1 MNSTQRTIYSAH
13 AQTCK
18 LMGLPFT
25 VLENSTLNKKFN
37 MFPTDLPNSN
47 EYPALKYI
55 AIGNKGV
62 EYEIGTN
69 GYILT
74 KPVPHLPHHASLY
87 NFIPFIA
94 RPVTG
99 DLSSTERALYRMR
112 VITNIGGTD
121 YVFYY
126 LRVLATDTVIPS
138 VELRNVNNA
147 VITSS
152 PFVPDISDLSPV
164 PPVISGVNLN
174 NPNGDYLV
182 STAKI
187 NFVLSA
193 QDITEIMDACNLIYG
208 DARYAVISE
217 IALCSGVD
225 KTKQGVFG
233 ATTAPYTESIATQI
247 AAFIHQYHA
256 LTSNTTGVTIS
267 LDVGGIEPLLV

>member
-1 MNSTQRTIYSAH
+1 MNSTTRTIYSAH
-13 AQTCK
+13 SQTAK
-18 LMGLPFT
+18 LLGLPFT
-25 VLENSTLNKKFN
+25 VLENSTLNMKFN
-37 MFPTDLPNSN
+37 LFPADLPNTN
-47 EYPALKYI
+47 EYPSLKYI

-62 EYEIGTN
+62 DYEIGTN

-74 KPVPHLPHHASLY
+74 KPVPHLPRHASLY

-94 RPVTG
+94 RPLSA
-99 DLSSTERALYRMR
+99 DLNSTERALYRMR

-126 LRVLATDTVIPS
+126 LRVLPLDTVIPA
-138 VELRNVNNA
+138 VELRNVDNA
-147 VITSS
+147 VITST
-152 PFVPDISDLSPV
+152 PFVPELSDLSPV

-182 STAKI
+182 STAKV

-193 QDITEIMDACNLIYG
+193 QDITEIMDACNIIYG

-217 IALCSGVD
+217 IALCTGVD
-225 KTKQGVFG
+225 KTKSGVFG
-233 ATTAPYTESIATQI
+233 STTAPYTESIATQI

-256 LTSNTTGVTIS
+256 LTSNTTGVNIQCD
-267 LDVGGIEPLLV
+267 LGGIEALLI